1 MFTVTVPRP
10 DVTTQ
15 QVTDALRQGLGS
27 RYKVLPGMEVSLN
40 PVGSPQPDDPR
51 TIVVGIGS
59 ARLFH
64 AQVKLTQRSGET
76 ILHVTPGGAL
86 PTLRLVNRLSI
97 ARKVHAVLKAALSL
111 R

>member
-1 MFTVTVPRP
+1 MFTVTIPRP
-10 DVTTQ
+10 DVTTE
-15 QVTDALRQGLGS
+15 QVTEALRQGLS
-27 RYKVLPGMEVSLN
+27 ARYKVLPGMEVSLN
-40 PVGSPQPDDPR
+40 PVGSPRPDDAG
-51 TIVVGIGS
+51 TIVVGTGS

-64 AQVKLTQRSGET
+64 AQVRLTRESGST

-97 ARKVHAVLKAALSL
+97 ARKVGAVLKAAPSL